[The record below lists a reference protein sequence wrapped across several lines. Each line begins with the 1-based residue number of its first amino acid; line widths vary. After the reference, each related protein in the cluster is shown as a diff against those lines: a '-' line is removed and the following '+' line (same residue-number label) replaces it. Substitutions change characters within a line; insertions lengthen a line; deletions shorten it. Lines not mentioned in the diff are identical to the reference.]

1 MGPRLSSCPGN
12 TRKDPSHAE
21 SCVAA
26 SRFRRRRRQ
35 LRQAAARHPARRQA
49 VHQAQTGEFQ
59 RAIFVLETNIIS
71 NLRRKRPHPALPR
84 DCADRVAGP
93 EDDGC
98 NRDRPCGIERVRP
111 QNDAL
116 AQEIERWLEAL
127 LAASELNILTL
138 DVAASRLLGKMHE
151 TPALRHFI
159 TTDPNAREQA
169 TGADLAI
176 AAISITAGCV
186 VVSENTRHLLQIDK
200 AFPLPGLFN
209 PIDRTWHVE
218 PNQPA

>member
-1 MGPRLSSCPGN
+1 
-12 TRKDPSHAE
+12 
-21 SCVAA
+21 V
-26 SRFRRRRRQ
+26 
-35 LRQAAARHPARRQA
+35 
-49 VHQAQTGEFQ
+49 
-59 RAIFVLETNIIS
+59 IFVLDTNIIS
-71 NLRRKRPHPALPR
+71 NLRRKRPHPALARWIAQTEWR
-84 DCADRVAGP
+84 DLRTTVVTVT
-93 EDDGC
+93 EIQ
-98 NRDRPCGIERVRP
+98 CGIERVRP

-127 LAASELNILTL
+127 LAASELNILNL

-169 TGADLAI
+169 NGADLAI

-186 VVSENTRHLLQIDK
+186 VVTENTRHLLQIDK

-209 PIDRTWHVE
+209 PIDQTWHVE
-218 PNQPA
+218 PKRPA